1 MTPDT
6 DTLLALYHRLLPE
19 FLAALFAATH
29 TADTPDAFQHA
40 VQRFCDELR
49 PWLMPNDL
57 PPEPRAVFTLLADGT
72 LEEGTDLLTVQLSP
86 EGEAFFRAWVRRQAV
101 LTEPGLQWGVLSATV
116 KKPSLRH
123 FHAN

>member
-40 VQRFCDELR
+40 VQRFCDELC
-49 PWLMPNDL
+49 PWLMPEDG
-57 PPEPRAVFTLLADGT
+57 PPEPRAIFSLLAEYT
-72 LEEGTDLLTVQLSP
+72 LEETTDLVTVQLSP

-101 LTEPGLQWGVLSATV
+101 HTETGRGWG
-116 KKPSLRH
+116 PEEGH
-123 FHAN
+123 